1 MGMPVALGNGVK
13 VDKGSASRKSD
24 SHRIRSLI
32 ISVPVLM
39 KKTADWIAV
48 CGKTAHTVRREGRA
62 KPVPTPIDF
71 RSLLSRHSI
80 DAGNP
85 VTNISLIFLDR
96 FVQDFPDNGLTRP
109 SRKQR
114 FPF

>member
-62 KPVPTPIDF
+62 KPVPTPI
-71 RSLLSRHSI
+71 
-80 DAGNP
+80 
-85 VTNISLIFLDR
+85 ISSH
-96 FVQDFPDNGLTRP
+96 G
-109 SRKQR
+109 
-114 FPF
+114 

>member
-39 KKTADWIAV
+39 KKTADWRAV
-48 CGKTAHTVRREGRA
+48 CGKTARTVRREGRA
-62 KPVPTPIDF
+62 KPVPTPIIPWREKEYCYLDRRE
-71 RSLLSRHSI
+71 RSRAFGISLSRQK
-80 DAGNP
+80 
-85 VTNISLIFLDR
+85 ISRAAKNDR
-96 FVQDFPDNGLTRP
+96 
-109 SRKQR
+109 S
-114 FPF
+114 

>member
-1 MGMPVALGNGVK
+1 MSMPVALGNGVK

-32 ISVPVLM
+32 ISVPVSM
-39 KKTADWIAV
+39 KKTADWRAV

-71 RSLLSRHSI
+71 RPLLSRHS
-80 DAGNP
+80 
-85 VTNISLIFLDR
+85 LDK
-96 FVQDFPDNGLTRP
+96 
-109 SRKQR
+109 RKSSN
-114 FPF
+114 

>member
-39 KKTADWIAV
+39 KKTADWRAV
-48 CGKTAHTVRREGRA
+48 CGKTARTVRREGRA
-62 KPVPTPIDF
+62 KPVPTPIKDF
-71 RSLLSRHSI
+71 VI
-80 DAGNP
+80 
-85 VTNISLIFLDR
+85 
-96 FVQDFPDNGLTRP
+96 
-109 SRKQR
+109 
-114 FPF
+114 